1 MPVDVA
7 TGVHYT
13 AWEDV
18 EIEGQYALIWR
29 RYYSTALLGSALSVQ
44 GRGWRHSFDI
54 TLRRQGTQ
62 YLFRGPDGAD
72 LTFDDRDHA
81 LDTVGFLVNP
91 HQYELRRERARL
103 CVYHWHDWESEVHKF
118 VFAPSATGV
127 SRLERVEHPSGHGV
141 GLKYDGAGR
150 LVEVRQDIEQRAV
163 LLAYTPRDTIS
174 TLHVNSH
181 AGPHELI
188 CAFQY
193 DDRGR
198 LTGVVDG
205 TGVPHAYGYDDHDLL
220 VLEQPRG
227 GGAFSMKYDSGGR
240 CVELTGEK
248 RYGFRRLSYNEPAKV
263 TIVTDS
269 FGHRTTYQLNERGQV
284 VAEGLP
290 NGAITRREFDEVG
303 RLAAEIGP
311 MGQRREFTYDL
322 HGNLTETTFPNGG
335 VQRIAYDGEHLPT
348 AVADADGATW
358 VLENDRGALVA
369 VVDPLGRRLSYVR
382 DTRNLIV
389 EIRTPAGNR
398 IAVRRNETWTEESYT
413 DGLGL
418 IVRWVFDHRLRVVAI
433 YGARGLRRTL
443 RYDVQSRLSAAIEAD
458 GSQEEFIRDASGQ
471 LVRYVDPN
479 GGVLRIEYTPYWAY
493 ASITNPNDAVYR
505 MSTDTEGRVTAI
517 TGPTGDRATIAYDEV
532 GNPTRVAYFDGR
544 IESYAYDTLGR
555 CVSKEKSD
563 GTVLRY
569 RYAATE
575 RITKVMSGD
584 TELVANTY
592 DVCDQLLETITPTAT
607 VTRAYDACGRM
618 VLDRQNDVP
627 VTITIGTHGFVETV
641 SRGRASIDGLRF
653 GYDVRGRLV
662 SLGTLTASK
671 ERFEYDAAD
680 LLLRR
685 GLERATE
692 SFEYDSR
699 ERVTQQV
706 VTKVAGNEIIKRRFE
721 YDRDSNLVL
730 ESDALRGDVHYTYG
744 PSGLLLRSDHSVRGT
759 THYEYDLAGNILR
772 RGDETFE
779 YEYGNRLVRAGG
791 MALERDPNGNRAV
804 ARSAMGVTRYEW
816 DALDQLTAIL
826 HADGSRTEYEYDG
839 LGRRTAKNHAGV
851 ETRYYWGGDNL
862 LGTRTEGETRDYAIA
877 EFSPT
882 AMWENGV
889 IRHVISSCRGMPYE
903 LLDDEAAIVW
913 VGDYDDWGAVLK
925 SAAGAPGPGL
935 GMPGQQLDSESGL
948 HYTRFRYYD
957 PAATRFV
964 SPDPIG
970 LIGGFNGFLYAPNA
984 ISWCDPLGLSCG
996 RKRCSNSVYVLKKNG
1011 KIVYVG
1017 ITNRDPK
1024 TRAGEH
1030 GRGTAK
1036 IPKKDFDEMV
1046 VIKKDLTRR
1055 QARNIEG
1062 SALLNIQEGKGL
1074 NSDGTKIGTLD
1085 NKERT
1090 AQPGTYYHSYDQD
1103 TSGPG
1108 RQVFTPAQTN
1118 AQLQKQEGA
1127 PIPNPQRP

>member
-7 TGVHYT
+7 TGVQYT

-18 EIEGQYALIWR
+18 EIEGRYALIWR
-29 RYYSTALLGSALSVQ
+29 RFYSTGLLGAPASAH

-54 TLRRQGTQ
+54 TLRREDTR
-62 YLFRGPDGAD
+62 YLFQGPDGAD
-72 LTFDDRDHA
+72 LVFDDADQA
-81 LDTVGFLVNP
+81 LDKAGFLVNP
-91 HQYELRRERARL
+91 HQYELRREGSKL

-118 VFAPSATGV
+118 IFASRGTGL
-127 SRLERVEHPSGHGV
+127 SRLERIELPSGHGV

-150 LVEVRQDIEQRAV
+150 LVEVRQDIERRAV
-163 LLAYTPRDTIS
+163 LLEYNRQGTIA
-174 TLHVNSH
+174 TLHLDSPVS
-181 AGPHELI
+181 PPELV
-188 CAFQY
+188 CTFQY
-193 DDRGR
+193 DDRSR

-205 TGVPHAYGYDDHDLL
+205 TGVPHAYGYDDRDRL
-220 VLEQPRG
+220 VLERPRG
-227 GGAFSMKYDSGGR
+227 GGAFFMKYDAGGR
-240 CVELTGEK
+240 CIELTGEK

-269 FGHRTTYQLNERGQV
+269 LGHRTTYQLNERGQV

-311 MGQRREFTYDL
+311 LGHRRAFAYDQ

-335 VQRIAYDGEHLPT
+335 VLRVAYDDQHLPT
-348 AVADADGATW
+348 AVTDADGANW
-358 VLENDRGALVA
+358 ALEHERGALVA
-369 VVDPLGRRLSYVR
+369 VTDPLGRKLSYLR

-398 IAVRRNETWTEESYT
+398 IAVSRNETWTEESYT

-418 IVRWVFDHRLRVVAI
+418 IVRWVFDHRLRVIAI

-458 GSQEEFIRDASGQ
+458 GSREEFIRDASGQ

-479 GGVLRIEYTPYWAY
+479 GGVLRVEYTPYWGY
-493 ASITNPNDAVYR
+493 ASITNPNGAVYR

-517 TGPTGDRATIAYDEV
+517 AGPTDNRAAITYDEV

-544 IESYAYDTLGR
+544 VESYAFDTLGR

-569 RYAATE
+569 SYEATE
-575 RITKVMSGD
+575 RIIKVLSGD
-584 TELVANTY
+584 TELVANAY

-618 VLDRQNDVP
+618 ILDKQGDSQ
-627 VTITIGTHGFVETV
+627 VTITIGAHGFVETC
-641 SRGRASIDGLRF
+641 SREGAGIDGLRF
-653 GYDVRGRLV
+653 EYDVRGRLV
-662 SLGTLTASK
+662 SLGTLTAPQ
-671 ERFEYDAAD
+671 ERFEYDTAD
-680 LLLRR
+680 LLLSRR
-685 GLERATE
+685 MGQAVE
-692 SFEYDSR
+692 SFDYDSR

-706 VTKVAGNEIIKRRFE
+706 VTRVGRNEIIKRRFE
-721 YDRDSNLVL
+721 YDPDSNLVL
-730 ESDALRGDVHYTYG
+730 ESDALRGDVRYTYG
-744 PSGLLLRSDHSVRGT
+744 PSGLLLRSDHSVRGST
-759 THYEYDLAGNILR
+759 QYDYDLAGNILR
-772 RGDETFE
+772 RGDDTFE

-791 MALERDPNGNRAV
+791 VAFERDPNGNRTV
-804 ARSAMGVTRYEW
+804 ARSALGVTRYEW

-826 HADGSRTEYEYDG
+826 HGDGTRTEYEYDG
-839 LGRRTAKNHAGV
+839 LGRRTVKNHTGV

-862 LGTRTEGETRDYAIA
+862 LGTATDGEIRDYAIA

-882 AMWENGV
+882 AMWENG
-889 IRHVISSCRGMPYE
+889 ITRHVISSCRGMPYE
-903 LLDDEAAIVW
+903 LLDDGAAIVW
-913 VGDYDDWGAVLK
+913 SGDYDDWGTLVE
-925 SAAGAPGPGL
+925 SALGSAGPGL
-935 GMPGQQLDSESGL
+935 GLPGQQRDSESGL

-957 PAATRFV
+957 PAETRFV

-984 ISWCDPLGLSCG
+984 ITWCDPLGLSCG

-1062 SALLNIQEGKGL
+1062 SALLNIQEGNGL
-1074 NSDGTKIGTLD
+1074 NSDGTKVGTLD

-1108 RQVFTPAQTN
+1108 RQVFTPAETN

-1127 PIPNPQRP
+1127 PIPNPQKP